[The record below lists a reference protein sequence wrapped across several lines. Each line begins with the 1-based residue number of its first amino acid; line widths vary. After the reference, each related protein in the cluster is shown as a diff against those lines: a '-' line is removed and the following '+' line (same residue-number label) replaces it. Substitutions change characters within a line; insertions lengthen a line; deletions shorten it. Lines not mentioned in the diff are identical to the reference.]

1 MINSGFI
8 SGVGTWWKNNYWLEV
23 NSKMI
28 ISNWQYCTELYIFSQ
43 LTSTLVHE
51 EPYVLKPCKLSL
63 GYNHFLKET
72 LKDVELLKLEQ
83 LMRPS
88 KPILS
93 NDQAVVHEFS
103 DLI

>member
-1 MINSGFI
+1 
-8 SGVGTWWKNNYWLEV
+8 
-23 NSKMI
+23 MI
-28 ISNWQYCTELYIFSQ
+28 ISNWQYCTELNIFSQ
-43 LTSTLVHE
+43 LTSTLFHE

-72 LKDVELLKLEQ
+72 LKGVELLKLEQ

-93 NDQAVVHEFS
+93 NDQAVLHEFS